1 MRRRKRKEGTDTD
14 TSWIALI
21 ISGLGCAA
29 SVFFSTKNSKK
40 TDISEAVK
48 QAEMNTK
55 ISVKLDGI
63 GSDVRETS
71 KNVERL
77 REDIDE
83 HGNKITAVEQSV
95 KSAHHRI
102 DGIEKRIGGQT

>member
-1 MRRRKRKEGTDTD
+1 MIHTD

-21 ISGLGCAA
+21 ISGLGFAA
-29 SVFFSTKNSKK
+29 SVFFSAKNSKK

-55 ISVKLDGI
+55 ISTKLDGI

-71 KNVERL
+71 KNVDRL
-77 REDIDE
+77 REDIAD